1 MDMGIALKS
10 SEWQYVTGNGG
21 SATVAVF
28 AGGGGTITLRRPDG
42 GNEVLRYGGL
52 GAGVGFGA
60 KLPRFGKIDLKIRG
74 QSVGAA
80 GAVEALPAT
89 GIVFAAES
97 IGARELTRE
106 DFNGACLYV
115 EGGLGLVAGASGT
128 AMLFGVSAADL
139 ALLIAAMSNPAGQMV
154 AFGLAQRVI
163 ASAHGVIFF
172 AGVNVGA
179 QAGGG
184 VAGFVGGMF

>member
-10 SEWQYVTGNGG
+10 SDWLYVTGNGG

-42 GNEVLRYGGL
+42 GDEILRYGGL
-52 GAGVGFGA
+52 GAGIGVGA
-60 KLPRFGKIDLKIRG
+60 KLPRFGKIDLKVRG
-74 QSVGAA
+74 QSVGGA
-80 GAVEALPAT
+80 GAIEALPAT
-89 GIVFAAES
+89 GIVYAAES
-97 IGARELTRE
+97 IGARDLARD

-115 EGGLGLVAGASGT
+115 EGGGGIVAGASGT
-128 AMLFGVSAADL
+128 AMLFGLNAADL
-139 ALLIAAMSNPAGQMV
+139 ALLIAAMSTPAGQV
-154 AFGLAQRVI
+154 LAYGMSRRVLS
-163 ASAHGVIFF
+163 SARGVIFF

-184 VAGFVGGMF
+184 VAGFVGGVF